1 MPRYFTFIRGAE
13 NQGAPPKALMD
24 AMENFIGESLQ
35 DGSLVSTGGLKLSPH
50 GVRIRVGKGK
60 LTMTDGPF
68 AESKEVIGG
77 YAILEAPTKAKVLE
91 VARKFMQL
99 HVETWPEWEGE
110 SEIREIDFIA
120 P

>member
-1 MPRYFTFIRGAE
+1 
-13 NQGAPPKALMD
+13 
-24 AMENFIGESLQ
+24 
-35 DGSLVSTGGLKLSPH
+35 
-50 GVRIRVGKGK
+50 
-60 LTMTDGPF
+60 
-68 AESKEVIGG
+68 VIGG